1 MVLPKKITQYTNTL
15 CFFMGFGNQ
24 LITGVPDLEVKIYA
38 YFFSRAYCLDNGEMM
53 GMRKNGYMMG
63 M

>member
-1 MVLPKKITQYTNTL
+1 
-15 CFFMGFGNQ
+15 MGFGNQ

-38 YFFSRAYCLDNGEMM
+38 FFFFVHIFGQLGNNGDA
-53 GMRKNGYMMG
+53 KNGYMMG